1 MIILKTKGNF
11 YAEGEIVLNLLKT
24 IHWKDLNDKNPPHLP
39 NGSNI
44 ELLISFDENEFLL
57 GKDGIVWASFEA
69 RQVEI
74 IQNTLIAQQISCEIK
89 KINLQNQNMF
99 LISITNKKDIQDAID
114 FIYKSDYGLRLKP
127 DWNYAEGEANKS
139 FEQWLNEH

>member
-1 MIILKTKGNF
+1 MIILKTKGTF

-24 IHWKDLNDKNPPHLP
+24 IHWKDLSNEKFPHLP

-44 ELLISFDENEFLL
+44 ELLISFDENDFLL
-57 GKDGIVWASFEA
+57 GKDGIVWATYDL

-74 IQNTLIAQQISCEIK
+74 IQNTLLAQNINCEVK
-89 KINLQNQNMF
+89 KITLQNLNMF
-99 LISITNKKDIQDAID
+99 LISITNKKDIQDAIE

-127 DWNYAEGEANKS
+127 DWTYAEGESNKS
-139 FEQWLNEH
+139 FEQWLNGH

>member
-1 MIILKTKGNF
+1 
-11 YAEGEIVLNLLKT
+11 
-24 IHWKDLNDKNPPHLP
+24 
-39 NGSNI
+39 
-44 ELLISFDENEFLL
+44 
-57 GKDGIVWASFEA
+57 VWASFDA

-127 DWNYAEGEANKS
+127 DWNYAEGESNKS